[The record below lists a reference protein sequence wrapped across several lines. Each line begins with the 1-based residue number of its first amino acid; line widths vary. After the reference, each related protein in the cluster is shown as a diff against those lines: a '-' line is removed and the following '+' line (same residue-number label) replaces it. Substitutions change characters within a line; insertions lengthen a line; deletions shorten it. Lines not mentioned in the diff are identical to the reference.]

1 MKRIM
6 LITMI
11 LVLLV
16 STVSTAFA
24 DTLNI
29 EVNSAD
35 ATVRINTGS
44 SDYSNFKAI
53 VEKDDVEYI
62 YNLVSGIDTLPLQ
75 MGSGLYEISLLGS
88 KDGRRYRVISKKTIN
103 VELEENV
110 VFLSSSQTVNWNDES
125 EVAILAAE
133 LTKDAETDREKLEA
147 IHTYV
152 INNVSYDYDKASK
165 LPKGYIPN
173 AEDTLADGAGICYDF
188 AALTA
193 SMLRS
198 VDVPTKLV
206 KGYSSYTPVYHA
218 WNEVLIDGEWIV
230 IDASTDSI
238 YVEYGVAYSLEKSV
252 HDYMT
257 SKVY

>member
-1 MKRIM
+1 MKRII
-6 LITMI
+6 LITMV
-11 LVLLV
+11 LVMLV

-44 SDYSNFKAI
+44 ADYSSFKAI
-53 VEKDDVEYI
+53 VEKDGVEYI

-75 MGSGLYEISLLGS
+75 MGSGRYEISLLGS
-88 KDGRRYRVISKKTIN
+88 NDGRRYRLLSEQTIN
-103 VELEENV
+103 VVLEENA

-152 INNVSYDYDKASK
+152 INNVSYDYVKATK

-173 AEDTLADGAGICYDF
+173 AEDTLSEGGGICYDF

-198 VDVPTKLV
+198 VDVPTKLI

-218 WNEVLIDGEWIV
+218 WNEVLIDGEWV
-230 IDASTDSI
+230 VVDASTDSI
-238 YVEYGVAYSLEKSV
+238 FVEYGVAYSLEKSTN
-252 HDYMT
+252 DYMT
-257 SKVY
+257 SKEY

>member
-6 LITMI
+6 LILTIMV
-11 LVLLV
+11 LVFAM
-16 STVSTAFA
+16 TTNTFA
-24 DTLNI
+24 DTMNV
-29 EVNSAD
+29 EVNTVD
-35 ATVRINTGS
+35 ATVVINTGS
-44 SDYSNFKAI
+44 TNYSSYKAI

-62 YNLVSGIDTLPLQ
+62 YNLVSEIDTLPLQ
-75 MGSGLYEISLLGS
+75 MGSGVYNISILGS
-88 KDGRRYRVISKKTIN
+88 NDGRRFRLLSEEKIN
-103 VELEENV
+103 VTLKENAV
-110 VFLSSSQTVNWNDES
+110 YLSSSQTVNWNDES
-125 EVAILAAE
+125 EVAILAKE

-147 IHTYV
+147 IHTYIV
-152 INNVSYDYDKASK
+152 NNVSYDYDKATK

-173 AEDTLADGAGICYDF
+173 AEETLSSNLGICYDF

-218 WNEVLIDGEWIV
+218 WNEVLIDGEWV
-230 IDASTDSI
+230 VVDASTDSI
-238 YVEYGVAYSLEKSV
+238 YVNYNVAYSLEKDTS
-252 HDYMT
+252 DYMN